1 MAKYI
6 QLTNTMREHIASM
19 LMCEAAKP
27 KAADLIARVTDLNDK
42 FWHTHAKRLAAM
54 GITPSIWPDLI
65 VNGVCTSVLTA
76 IPCYYET
83 KLGQY
88 RNSRA
93 EDASLK
99 VYGVYP
105 HSSLRTS
112 QVHSMLIR
120 SLLSSDAFAP
130 LNKFI
135 TTDYKLNYDF
145 KLKFVASAA
154 VPRIINMSVKTVEVA
169 GIHQPMG
176 ELCADINEVIRAAL
190 DFHKQAL
197 ELLRACRTSRQL
209 EELFPEAMR
218 FLPAKAQER
227 KQDLA
232 PVELAANVRSMLNKG
247 VPPVITK

>member
-1 MAKYI
+1 MAKHI

-19 LMCEAAKP
+19 LMYEAAKP

-42 FWHTHAKRLAAM
+42 FWHTHVKRLAAM
-54 GITPSIWPDLI
+54 GITSDKWPDLI

-83 KLGQY
+83 KSGQY
-88 RNSRA
+88 SNSRT
-93 EDASLK
+93 EDTYTR
-99 VYGVYP
+99 VYEVYP
-105 HSSLRTS
+105 HSGLHAL
-112 QVHSMLIR
+112 QER
-120 SLLSSDAFAP
+120 SVLVRNLLSSDAFAP
-130 LNKFI
+130 LSKFI
-135 TTDYKLNYDF
+135 TTEYKLNYDF
-145 KLKFVASAA
+145 KLKFVASATM
-154 VPRIINMSVKTVEVA
+154 PRIINMSVKTIEVA

-190 DFHKQAL
+190 DFRKQAL
-197 ELLRACRTSRQL
+197 ELLRACRTSKQL

-218 FLPAKAQER
+218 FLPAKAQEKR
-227 KQDLA
+227 QDIA

>member
-1 MAKYI
+1 MAKHI

-19 LMCEAAKP
+19 LMYEAAKP
-27 KAADLIARVTDLNDK
+27 KAADLIARVTKLNDK
-42 FWHTHAKRLAAM
+42 FWHTHAERVTAM
-54 GITPSIWPDLI
+54 GIASDKWPDLI

-130 LNKFI
+130 LSKFI
-135 TTDYKLNYDF
+135 TTEYKLNYDF
-145 KLKFVASAA
+145 KLKFVASATM
-154 VPRIINMSVKTVEVA
+154 PRINGMSVKTVEVA

-176 ELCADINEVIRAAL
+176 ELCADINEVISAAL
-190 DFHKQAL
+190 DFRKQAL
-197 ELLRACRTSRQL
+197 ELLRACRTSKQL

-218 FLPAKAQER
+218 FLPAKAQEKR
-227 KQDLA
+227 QDIA

>member
-65 VNGVCTSVLTA
+65 VNGVCTSVLIA

-99 VYGVYP
+99 VYGVYS

-169 GIHQPMG
+169 GIHQPIG

-197 ELLRACRTSRQL
+197 ELLRACCTSKQL